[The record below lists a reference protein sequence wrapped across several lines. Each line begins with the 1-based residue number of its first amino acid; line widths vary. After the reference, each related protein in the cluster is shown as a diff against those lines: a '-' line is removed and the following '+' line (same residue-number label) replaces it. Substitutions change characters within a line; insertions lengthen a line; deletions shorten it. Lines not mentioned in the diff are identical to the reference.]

1 MNQEKKRSW
10 AGKWIL
16 LTMLGAMLIFTVAC
30 SNGDVES
37 QAGGSDEPEGPY
49 IQQADLSLETHNVL
63 ALMDKS
69 GEWIYEYQ
77 IPEGSEIRVDMEYYE
92 NGEHSDGPEIA
103 PDLSGYMGGKGMIG
117 VDYDNNEDR
126 VNMSA
131 VYENNNTGF
140 STGIE
145 DLDAEGYRMLTIYEP
160 INLEAGRHY
169 FGGIVYNED
178 HELYGEGIDTE
189 EDVQTIIEEN
199 EKVYLFVIEY
209 TE

>member
-10 AGKWIL
+10 TGKWIL
-16 LTMLGAMLIFTVAC
+16 ATMLGAMLIFTVAC

-37 QAGGSDEPEGPY
+37 QAEGSDELEGPY
-49 IQQADLSLETHNVL
+49 IQQADLSMETHNVL

-92 NGEHSDGPEIA
+92 NGEPIDGPEIA
-103 PDLSGYMGGKGMIG
+103 PNLRGYMGGEGMIG

-126 VNMSA
+126 VELSA
-131 VYENNNTGF
+131 VYENNNAGF
-140 STGIE
+140 STEIE

-160 INLEAGRHY
+160 INLETGRHY
-169 FGGIVYNED
+169 FGGIIYNED

-189 EDVQTIIEEN
+189 EDVETVIEEN

-209 TE
+209 TD